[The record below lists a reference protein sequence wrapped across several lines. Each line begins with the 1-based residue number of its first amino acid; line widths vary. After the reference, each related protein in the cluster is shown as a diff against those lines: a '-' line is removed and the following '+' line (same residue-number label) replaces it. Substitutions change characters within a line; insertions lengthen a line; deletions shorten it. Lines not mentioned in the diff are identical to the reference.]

1 MTKSRGAASG
11 NIHKKCSK
19 KFSFREMSPKVK
31 KKYIKELMASAMRVG
46 YQISNIS
53 LDCN

>member
-19 KFSFREMSPKVK
+19 KFFLRKMSPKK
-31 KKYIKELMASAMRVG
+31 KEVEGVCHAGWLQNFKHFSCVQLK
-46 YQISNIS
+46 
-53 LDCN
+53 

>member
-19 KFSFREMSPKVK
+19 KFFLRKMSAK
-31 KKYIKELMASAMRVG
+31 KKRLMGSAMRVG
-46 YQISNIS
+46 YKISNIS
-53 LDCN
+53 VAYN